1 MGAVTL
7 PSGDALLELAVA
19 VAMSLDLWEIL
30 WLAAAALAGV
40 LLALRVGH
48 RSRG

>member
-1 MGAVTL
+1 MATVTL
-7 PSGDALLELAVA
+7 PSGDALLELAVTVA
-19 VAMSLDLWEIL
+19 VSLDRWEIL

-40 LLALRVGH
+40 LLALRAGH